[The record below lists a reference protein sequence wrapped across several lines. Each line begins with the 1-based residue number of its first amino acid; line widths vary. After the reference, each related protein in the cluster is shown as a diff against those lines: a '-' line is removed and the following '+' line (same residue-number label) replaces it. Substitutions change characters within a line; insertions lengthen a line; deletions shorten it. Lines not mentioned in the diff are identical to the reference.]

1 MDQVFSQTALNKNLI
16 MGLGTESHE
25 SQVQTSES
33 SESATTDP
41 HAKCTTPYVRA
52 LLQAELSQ
60 FRAMTQ
66 TPGTCA
72 AALSAIDEEID
83 AAHRFTHSLL
93 SRRNVLAP
101 ISVLPTEL
109 LARIFHFCALAEPLW
124 MSQLPSKLGWIT
136 VTHVCQRWRQVALDD
151 TSLWA
156 RITGF
161 SRSPKWIAESLAR
174 ARNAPLVF
182 SLWGR
187 PSPEILANLQP
198 HISHT
203 RELQLGDLSMH
214 HSREVQEIF
223 GLEAPALEHFGLWFS
238 EYDPGGSITFPQ
250 ISGTELFKG
259 RAPKLRTF
267 TLSEVFVPWSLIP
280 RGQLTRIQITR
291 FKGIPTTDVSLSD
304 DLNQLVD
311 LLISSPE
318 LEVLILEFCL
328 PTMLSQVS
336 HGQLEP
342 IHLPRLSRLH
352 LGGSTTCVTN
362 FFKRLTLPS
371 SAILCLQCI
380 SGRLSTHND
389 HLILPLISAHF
400 HNSTPVEFKNF
411 RVTADHMR
419 ELIEVA
425 ASNVPPG
432 STTSRSVVLEDDMD
446 NEAEQL
452 KFSLEGMSEHRP
464 YPQAEILG
472 RICSTLPISNVEV
485 LSISASETILSVNW
499 YQLFQRCKKITTIQV
514 QDWGGGDL
522 LQSLAPQEL
531 ADTPSNR
538 GPWKWK
544 YDNSTTHAQVQVANN
559 AAGGSR
565 TTTTIIPFPKLTSLS
580 LGNLNFNRTVT
591 SGVLFDVFVNALQW
605 RKTNALPLSK
615 LTIRACTITAEWAD
629 CMKKHVQEFDWDG
642 QEDSY
647 DPWEGSNYSL
657 DDVPILPSDWEQHEN
672 HHPQI

>member
-1 MDQVFSQTALNKNLI
+1 MSPQTALNKNLTA
-16 MGLGTESHE
+16 GLGTESHE

-161 SRSPKWIAESLAR
+161 SRSPKWIAESLVR

-182 SLWGR
+182 RLWGR
-187 PSPEILANLQP
+187 PSPEILTSLQP

-203 RELQLGDLSMH
+203 RELQLGGLGEL
-214 HSREVQEIF
+214 HSRVVQRIF
-223 GLEAPALEHFGLWFS
+223 GLEAPALEHFGLRFS
-238 EYDPGGSITFPQ
+238 EHNPLGPDIFPQ
-250 ISGTELFKG
+250 SSGTALFKG

-267 TLSEVFVPWSLIP
+267 TLSEVSVPWSLIP
-280 RGQLTRIQITR
+280 RGQLTRIEITR
-291 FKGIPTTDVSLSD
+291 FKGISTTGISLSA

-311 LLISSPE
+311 LLTGSPE

-328 PTMLSQVS
+328 PAMLSQVS
-336 HGQLEP
+336 HGQLQLES

-352 LGGSTTCVTN
+352 LGGSTNCVTN

-371 SAILCLQCI
+371 SAILRLQCI
-380 SGRLSTHND
+380 SNHLSAHND
-389 HLILPLISAHF
+389 YLILPLISAHF
-400 HNSTPVEFKNF
+400 HNPTPVEFKRF
-411 RVTADHMR
+411 KVTADHVR
-419 ELIEVA
+419 NLIEVA
-425 ASNVPPG
+425 ASIVPPK
-432 STTSRSVVLEDDMD
+432 STTSRSIVL
-446 NEAEQL
+446 
-452 KFSLEGMSEHRP
+452 
-464 YPQAEILG
+464 
-472 RICSTLPISNVEV
+472 
-485 LSISASETILSVNW
+485 
-499 YQLFQRCKKITTIQV
+499 
-514 QDWGGGDL
+514 
-522 LQSLAPQEL
+522 
-531 ADTPSNR
+531 
-538 GPWKWK
+538 
-544 YDNSTTHAQVQVANN
+544 
-559 AAGGSR
+559 
-565 TTTTIIPFPKLTSLS
+565 
-580 LGNLNFNRTVT
+580 
-591 SGVLFDVFVNALQW
+591 
-605 RKTNALPLSK
+605 
-615 LTIRACTITAEWAD
+615 
-629 CMKKHVQEFDWDG
+629 
-642 QEDSY
+642 
-647 DPWEGSNYSL
+647 
-657 DDVPILPSDWEQHEN
+657 
-672 HHPQI
+672 